1 MAALNGSTACMCRED
16 LPVCVLRHYS
26 RVQLFVTLWTV
37 VCQAPL
43 YKGFF
48 GQEYWSGLPFLS
60 PRIFLTQGSNSS
72 LLQLLYCRWILYHWA
87 TGETCHEDLLA
98 GNKFNGPY
106 HAGTGTLSALVLFSH
121 ILQVFFLIYLEN
133 LSALHSAQFSH
144 SVVSDSLWFHGL
156 QHTRLPCPSSA
167 PEACSNS
174 CPLSWWCHPTI
185 SSSVIPFS
193 TCLQYFP
200 ASVSSSNES
209 VLPIRW
215 WKYWNFIFSIS
226 PSSEYSGLISL
237 RIDWLDLLA
246 VQGTLKSLL
255 QSNGSKASILQ
266 LLAFFVV

>member
-1 MAALNGSTACMCRED
+1 MLKWLRRGQCWEIYRGKLAEFNDWFNVRKEKLRWLQHYGFGDQMEDEKREQRSR
-16 LPVCVLRHYS
+16 LVGRHAVL
-26 RVQLFVTLWTV
+26 V
-37 VCQAPL
+37 VCGAVKWVCPA
-43 YKGFF
+43 
-48 GQEYWSGLPFLS
+48 
-60 PRIFLTQGSNSS
+60 GS
-72 LLQLLYCRWILYHWA
+72 CIL
-87 TGETCHEDLLA
+87 
-98 GNKFNGPY
+98 
-106 HAGTGTLSALVLFSH
+106 V
-121 ILQVFFLIYLEN
+121 VV
-133 LSALHSAQFSH
+133 FSH

-156 QHTRLPCPSSA
+156 QHIRLPCPSSA

-193 TCLQYFP
+193 TCLQSFP

-237 RIDWLDLLA
+237 RIDWLDLLV